1 MSEVP
6 TIYVLAGPNGAGKTT
21 FAHNYLLSEV
31 SCPVFLNA
39 DYLAKGLSPLE
50 PELAALRAGKLML
63 QEFDRLVKERST
75 FALETTLSGITLAE
89 RLRAAQAQGY
99 RLVLYY
105 LWLPS
110 VKLSKER
117 VKLRVSKG
125 GHNIPEQDIERRFA
139 RSLENLRTLYLPMA
153 DEWSLV
159 KSYTTPPQYIATCNG
174 EKLAITDPALYRL
187 LTGHD

>member
-1 MSEVP
+1 MNIP

-21 FAHNYLLSEV
+21 FAHSYLLAEV

-50 PELAALRAGKLML
+50 PQLAALRAGKLML
-63 QEFDRLVKERST
+63 QEFERLVNERTT
-75 FALETTLSGITLAE
+75 FAIETTLSGTTLAE
-89 RLRAAQAQGY
+89 RLRAAQGQGY

-105 LWLPS
+105 MWLPS

-125 GHNIPEQDIERRFA
+125 GHNIPEKDIERRFG
-139 RSLENLRTLYLPMA
+139 RSLENLRTIYLPLA
-153 DEWSLV
+153 ENWSLI
-159 KSYTTPPQYIATCNG
+159 KSDTATPEFIASFTEG
-174 EKLAITDPALYRL
+174 VLDIRDQPLYHKLTD
-187 LTGHD
+187 HD